1 MTMRVLEKI
10 DVINRK
16 EIERLIHNPDKED
29 YKVIIVNR
37 LITKEKTT
45 S

>member
-16 EIERLIHNPDKED
+16 EIERLIHNPDKKD
-29 YKVIIVNR
+29 YKVLIDNR
-37 LITKEKTT
+37 LITKVKTT
-45 S
+45 T